1 MCMALNT
8 QHSSQEIDAFL
19 AIHSCRSQIQ
29 PMFMR
34 ISIIITSRGP
44 KKLYEGAAAW
54 VACSHGDASYPLV
67 HGKIP
72 WAQSIRHDE
81 EEWSVICP
89 RGHHFY
95 YRRRAMHLTLVAFL
109 FALPFIASS
118 SPVSNA
124 GIRVPLAKRAK
135 FTDENGVVNT
145 TKLRNHVVSV
155 EQKIQRGFRAFERNT
170 GAKHPSDTA
179 SIKKRAT
186 GADPLTDDEG
196 ELWQG
201 TISVGSPAKTF
212 TGENFSTLTPAA
224 VISSCPARTAG
235 QSFSLAFGDGSTVDG
250 TVFTDT
256 VAVAGL
262 TATGQAVG
270 EASQYSAGF
279 SIEEFPPD
287 GLLGMAFPQISV
299 FGENPFFQTLV
310 AQGTVTSS
318 EFGVKLATSG
328 SELFLGGV
336 DTSLFTGSFTQN
348 PVTEVGFWQID
359 LQTVSA
365 NGRAAVTGLTSIVD
379 TGTTLI
385 VGDTANVARF
395 YSAVPGAE
403 DASNTAGPGFFTFPC
418 ASVPEVSLTF
428 SGTAFTVSPDTFNLG
443 QLEAGSS
450 QCVGGIMGGDVDFW
464 VAGDVFLQNVY
475 TSFDVGNRRVGFAQL
490 S

>member
-1 MCMALNT
+1 
-8 QHSSQEIDAFL
+8 
-19 AIHSCRSQIQ
+19 
-29 PMFMR
+29 
-34 ISIIITSRGP
+34 
-44 KKLYEGAAAW
+44 
-54 VACSHGDASYPLV
+54 
-67 HGKIP
+67 
-72 WAQSIRHDE
+72 
-81 EEWSVICP
+81 
-89 RGHHFY
+89 
-95 YRRRAMHLTLVAFL
+95 MHLTLVAFL

-118 SPVSNA
+118 SPVANS
-124 GIRVPLAKRAK
+124 GIRVPLAKRAR

-145 TKLRNHVVSV
+145 TKLRNHVLSV
-155 EQKIQRGFRAFERNT
+155 ERKIQRGFRAFERNT
-170 GAKHPSDTA
+170 GAKHPSDSA

-186 GADPLTDDEG
+186 GAEPLTDDEG

-201 TISVGSPAKTF
+201 SISVGSPAKTF
-212 TGENFSTLTPAA
+212 TVDFDTGSSDLFLPGTNCRVNCEGHTLYNPASSSASTNT
-224 VISSCPARTAG
+224 RE
-235 QSFSLAFGDGSTVDG
+235 SFSLAFGDGSTVEG

-256 VAVAGL
+256 VTVAGL

-279 SIEEFPPD
+279 SIDEFPPD

-299 FGENPFFQTLV
+299 FGDNPFFQTLV
-310 AQGTVTSS
+310 AQGKVTSS
-318 EFGVKLATSG
+318 EFGVKLSTSG

-395 YSAVPGAE
+395 YDAVPGAE
-403 DASNTAGPGFFTFPC
+403 DASRTAGPGFFTFPC

-428 SGTAFTVSPDTFNLG
+428 GGTAFSVSPDTFNLG

-475 TSFDVGNRRVGFAQL
+475 TSFDVGNSRVGFAQL